1 MARGVN
7 IKEIAKLIDC
17 EDIFDPVWLSWDLG
31 GGWGSRLT
39 KYKKKGAAQGIFT
52 PGIGNEVSIPKVYK
66 KLQNNDFT
74 EISGFYTAI
83 LCFFGEKIY
92 EKLEF
97 VEKIPKN
104 SINKVVSAQK
114 CPEKYQ
120 DQIYEICHSEYDF
133 EDFISAAAKLEK
145 TNFDEKSALSVYKL
159 QGDAAI
165 YPLLCQ
171 MFYNNKGI
179 EQLSPCLINDIP
191 INFNIEI
198 SNYLSG
204 CHFPIVVSPMGTDF
218 KWEENQNG
226 WFFYTFIDE
235 EWRTIDTAGV
245 GRFNLSNYSL
255 GNRLNYI
262 SGGGKTVPYLICWNW
277 ENIIEAYH
285 HFGQDLLVRD
295 LKNDLFHNYW
305 FIFGPESLLNVRF
318 KNGSINFDK
327 DLLVKPKFNSAL
339 ISVDKNASA
348 YLTVQLSGD
357 FVDYCQKSDVFYSD
371 SEVYDWFE
379 IGEMLK

>member
-74 EISGFYTAI
+74 EISGFYVAI

-114 CPEKYQ
+114 CPKKYK
-120 DQIYEICHSEYDF
+120 DQIYEICHSEYNF
-133 EDFISAAAKLEK
+133 EDFISAASKLER

-179 EQLSPCLINDIP
+179 EQLSPCLINQLP
-191 INFNIEI
+191 VQLTVEI
-198 SNYLSG
+198 SNYVSG
-204 CHFPIVVSPMGTDF
+204 CHFPVMVSPASSEY
-218 KWEENQNG
+218 KWQENDNG
-226 WFFYTFIDE
+226 HYLYTKFDDN
-235 EWRTIDTAGV
+235 WVVLDVANA
-245 GRFNLSNYSL
+245 GRFNLSNYALANRSNYL
-255 GNRLNYI
+255 G
-262 SGGGKTVPYLICWNW
+262 GGGKTVPYFICWNW
-277 ENIIEAYH
+277 ADIIEAYH
-285 HFGQDLLVRD
+285 IFNQDLLVRD

>member
-7 IKEIAKLIDC
+7 IKEIAKLIDY
-17 EDIFDPVWLSWDLG
+17 EDIFDPVWFNWSFD

-39 KYKKKGAAQGIFT
+39 KYKKKNSANGTFT

-114 CPEKYQ
+114 CPEKYR
-120 DQIYEICHSEYDF
+120 DQIYEICHSKYNF
-133 EDFISAAAKLEK
+133 EDFISAASKLER

-179 EQLSPCLINDIP
+179 EQLSPCLINNIP
-191 INFNIEI
+191 INFNIEV
-198 SNYLSG
+198 SQYLSG
-204 CHFPIVVSPMGTDF
+204 CYFPVMVSPVSDEF
-218 KWEENQNG
+218 KWEENDNG
-226 WFFYTFIDE
+226 HFLYCKIDDN
-235 EWRTIDTAGV
+235 WLVLDVVNV
-245 GRFNLSNYSL
+245 GRFNLSNYAL
-255 GNRLNYI
+255 ANRLNYL
-262 SGGGKTVPYLICWNW
+262 GGGGVAVPYLICWNW
-277 ENIIEAYH
+277 ADIVDAYH
-285 HFGQDLLVRD
+285 YFGGDLLVRD
-295 LKNDLFHNYW
+295 LKNDIFNNYW
-305 FIFGPESLLNVRF
+305 FIFGKNSLLNVKFRD
-318 KNGSINFDK
+318 NYINFDK
-327 DLLVKPKFNSAL
+327 NLQISPNFNPSL
-339 ISVDKNASA
+339 ISVDKNRAA
-348 YLTVQLSGD
+348 YLLVDLEGN
-357 FVDYCQKSDVFYSD
+357 FVDYCKKKDIFYSD
-371 SEVYDWFE
+371 SEIFDWFE
-379 IGEMLK
+379 LGKMLK